1 MPRTPRPSRPACPP
15 SAPLPESPATPPPIA
30 FSEALAHGPADRRVA
45 VLREIGAG
53 GSISQAAR
61 AVGVSY
67 KAAWQAVDTLTN
79 LAGVPLVERAVGGAG
94 GGGARLTAAGAA
106 LLQAA
111 QALEQARA
119 GVLASAGHGE
129 GAPPAARLAL
139 RTSMRNQ
146 WPCIV
151 QALEPLGPVVR
162 VRLLGAGEPEAGDDE
177 KPAAAARASERGLRL
192 AARITRE
199 SAELLGLRPG
209 TPVLALCKAT
219 AVRVAAATE
228 SAARGGPAAAG
239 GDGHASGANAWPGR
253 ASRVSRGGAAGDE
266 VSAGLE
272 AGVRMVGF
280 APPGSG
286 LRAGRRV
293 VLSVDESA
301 VVLAVVE
308 GG

>member
-1 MPRTPRPSRPACPP
+1 MA
-15 SAPLPESPATPPPIA
+15 PPIA

-94 GGGARLTAAGAA
+94 GGGARLTAAGTA

-119 GVLASAGHGE
+119 GVLALAGHGE
-129 GAPPAARLAL
+129 GAPPAARLSL

-146 WPCIV
+146 WPCTV
-151 QALEPLGPVVR
+151 QALESHGPVVR
-162 VRLLGAGEPEAGDDE
+162 VRLRGAGGQGTGEDE
-177 KPAAAARASERGLRL
+177 SEQDAAAGATERGLRL

-219 AVRVAAATE
+219 AVRVEAASA
-228 SAARGGPAAAG
+228 SAARSGPAAAG
-239 GDGHASGANAWPGR
+239 GANAWPGR

-266 VSAGLE
+266 VSAELE

-293 VLSVDESA
+293 LLSVDESA